1 MWQSY
6 ELCLYLIM
14 AFNEHIA
21 TRIREALAPLPDV
34 EEKKMFHGICFM
46 VNGKMCLCVRLDE
59 MLCRCGPHKYSEALE
74 MNHCR
79 PMIHNGRTMSG
90 FVFVSNEGIRKKKDF
105 EYWVN
110 LALEFNKEAKASK
123 KAVKK
128 KK

>member
-1 MWQSY
+1 
-6 ELCLYLIM
+6 M
-14 AFNEHIA
+14 AFNEQLA
-21 TRIREALAPLPDV
+21 TRIRTALTSLPDV

-46 VNGKMCLCVRLDE
+46 VNGKMCLCVRQDE
-59 MLCRCGPHKYSEALE
+59 MLCRIGPYKYNETME

-79 PMIHNGRTMSG
+79 PMIHNGRTMTG
-90 FVFVSNEGIRKKKDF
+90 FVFVSNEGIRRKKDF

-123 KAVKK
+123 KVVKK